1 LEAYFKFGFK
11 DLSLTKRDF
20 EDKDMVEVEK
30 MCTEA
35 IWLTYEDKI
44 DAIDVKNVPADKVR
58 ESIYSIEKNVVLR
71 VIDRA
76 WVEHI
81 DTMSKLRD
89 GIHLR
94 SYAQSNPLQAYI
106 QEGYEMFEDMMQ
118 RISQETVV
126 LL

>member
-1 LEAYFKFGFK
+1 
-11 DLSLTKRDF
+11 
-20 EDKDMVEVEK
+20 
-30 MCTEA
+30 
-35 IWLTYEDKI
+35 
-44 DAIDVKNVPADKVR
+44 
-58 ESIYSIEKNVVLR
+58 VVLR

-106 QEGYEMFEDMMQ
+106 QEGFEMYEDMMQ
-118 RISQETVV
+118 RISQETVFYCKNMQIQV
-126 LL
+126 EEQKK